1 MRARSARPR
10 WVTDAVD
17 ERILSAAAVDGG
29 AWLVLTRSE
38 VLLASPEG
46 VPWRHPWHEVERGD
60 WDGEKHTLTI
70 HWMGQRA
77 PSTLV
82 TDESF
87 PRDLPLTFRER
98 VDASIVH
105 IETEPARGGGT
116 LRAAVRRTAD
126 GGLLVQVI
134 GVGRVRPSPALDAQ
148 MDTLEAKVRDAVGM

>member
-1 MRARSARPR
+1 
-10 WVTDAVD
+10 
-17 ERILSAAAVDGG
+17 
-29 AWLVLTRSE
+29 
-38 VLLASPEG
+38 
-46 VPWRHPWHEVERGD
+46 
-60 WDGEKHTLTI
+60 
-70 HWMGQRA
+70 MGQRA
-77 PSTLV
+77 PSMLV

-98 VDASIVH
+98 IDASIVH